1 MSFEII
7 LPFLRPIQHLIED
20 PEISDIM
27 VNPGPRVFVEREGRP
42 TAVPAVALSEKSL
55 MAAAKH
61 IARACGSEVSD
72 ERPILDA
79 RLPDGSRVAI
89 VLPPCSVGGV
99 TMTIRKFGA
108 RQYTPEQLLAIGM
121 LSPRMHELL
130 VDAIAQRQN
139 IIISGATGVGKTTVL
154 AALARLFPS
163 QERLIV
169 IEETCE
175 LQFAQTNI
183 VRFEARPAQDG
194 LKPVT
199 IRDLVR
205 AALRHFPSRLVVGG
219 VRGGEALDML
229 AVLNTGHSGSL
240 STIHSNSGPLALP
253 RLASCARQ
261 AGELDYETICTQI
274 ANCIHLVLH
283 LQRTRDGRRHAHALT
298 RVRRYDVRESAWD
311 VETLCTHTLEETP
324 C

>member
-7 LPFLRPIQHLIED
+7 LPFLAPIRHLIED

-27 VNPGPRVFVEREGRP
+27 VNPGPRVFVERHGRP
-42 TAVPAVALSEKSL
+42 TPVPDVTLSAKSL

-72 ERPILDA
+72 ENPILDA

-108 RQYTPEQLLAIGM
+108 RHYTPEQLVENGM
-121 LSPRMHELL
+121 LSLRMHELL
-130 VDAIAQRQN
+130 LEAIARREN
-139 IIISGATGVGKTTVL
+139 VIISGATGVGKTTLL
-154 AALARLFPS
+154 AALARAFPLH
-163 QERLIV
+163 ERLIV

-175 LQFAQTNI
+175 LQFTQPNI
-183 VRFEARPAQDG
+183 VRFEARRAQEE
-194 LKPVT
+194 LKEVT

-205 AALRHFPSRLVVGG
+205 AALRHFPSRLVVGE
-219 VRGGEALDML
+219 VRGAEALDML

-240 STIHSNSGPLALP
+240 SSIHSNSGALALS

-283 LQRTRDGRRHAHALT
+283 LRRTRDGQRHAHELT
-298 RVRRYDVRESAWD
+298 RLVRYNVREATWE
-311 VETLCTHTLEETP
+311 VESLCTHTQEEKL